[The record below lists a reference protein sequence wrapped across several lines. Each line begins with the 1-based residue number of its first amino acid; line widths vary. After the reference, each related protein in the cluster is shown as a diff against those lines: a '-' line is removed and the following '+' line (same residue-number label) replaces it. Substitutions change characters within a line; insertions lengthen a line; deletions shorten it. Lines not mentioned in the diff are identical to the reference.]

1 MEPDEPSLTPTSYL
15 VLGLVGHLGRCTSYE
30 MKAVVAASI
39 GYFWTFP
46 HSQLYAEP
54 ARLVGLGLLDEEQEP
69 SGRRRRTFE
78 LTDAGRDALRRWL
91 SEPTELPTEI
101 RDLALLK
108 LFFGSQADPGEVTRL
123 AIAAVA
129 GHRARLDEY
138 EAIAATAPPGAD
150 EHHMATLALGIR
162 YERASIAYWQALAE
176 SGPDWSV
183 LTDSPP
189 LGR

>member
-1 MEPDEPSLTPTSYL
+1 VEPDEPSLTPTSYL

-30 MKAVVAASI
+30 MKAVVAGSI

-54 ARLVGLGLLDEEQEP
+54 ARLVGLGLLDEEQER

-78 LTDAGRDALRRWL
+78 LTAAGRDALRRWL
-91 SEPTELPTEI
+91 SEPTDLPTEI

-108 LFFGSQADPGEVTRL
+108 LFFGSQADPDEVTRL
-123 AIAAVA
+123 AAAAAA

-138 EAIAATAPPGAD
+138 EAIAASVPPD
-150 EHHMATLALGIR
+150 VDQHQLATLALGIR
-162 YERASIAYWQALAE
+162 YERASLAYWQALAE

-183 LTDSPP
+183 LAGSLTLD
-189 LGR
+189 R